1 MKIKN
6 AYRIIT
12 LENGLTLILY
22 PIKEIQS
29 IYIASAIKSGNYYAK
44 DEKHIGIAHFLEHL
58 AFSSTEKFKTNQEI
72 FKRIYEIGGSSN
84 AKTTLAGTLF
94 WIKAPYINADKAV
107 DLLYQVVFRSSFTK
121 KDFEK
126 EKSIIINEF
135 NDNYTDPIWVF
146 NQKIRQN
153 RFKDIPQYQLPVTG
167 DIKHIL
173 SIQDKDIILWKK
185 RFLNPSN
192 MVISVIGKFDE
203 KKVTSKIKRTF
214 GKERK
219 GKKTVFPKYQEDR
232 YSKFTVYVQKNESKQ
247 INFNINFPAFGWCEV
262 ERHHEIVLNILNNI
276 LGKGHLSRLWLA
288 LRETEGL
295 TYDCGSYTSL
305 FPYLGYLSI
314 YGSTDIN
321 NLEKTFRKI
330 KSVIEDIKENG
341 VKKEEFSRIK
351 KYLNLLL
358 YMSFETPE
366 SISGYLIGELMDYGE
381 IWSPEDY
388 SKERSKV
395 KMEEIKKMAQ
405 EIFKSEKMNVN
416 FLGDISQ
423 EKANELAQILL

>member
-72 FKRIYEIGGSSN
+72 FKRIYEIGGGTN

-94 WIKAPYINADKAV
+94 WIKTPYINADKAV

-126 EKSIIINEF
+126 EKSIIINEC

-203 KKVTSKIKRTF
+203 KKSDK
-214 GKERK
+214 
-219 GKKTVFPKYQEDR
+219 QN
-232 YSKFTVYVQKNESKQ
+232 QK
-247 INFNINFPAFGWCEV
+247 
-262 ERHHEIVLNILNNI
+262 
-276 LGKGHLSRLWLA
+276 
-288 LRETEGL
+288 
-295 TYDCGSYTSL
+295 D
-305 FPYLGYLSI
+305 
-314 YGSTDIN
+314 
-321 NLEKTFRKI
+321 FR
-330 KSVIEDIKENG
+330 
-341 VKKEEFSRIK
+341 
-351 KYLNLLL
+351 
-358 YMSFETPE
+358 
-366 SISGYLIGELMDYGE
+366 
-381 IWSPEDY
+381 
-388 SKERSKV
+388 
-395 KMEEIKKMAQ
+395 
-405 EIFKSEKMNVN
+405 
-416 FLGDISQ
+416 
-423 EKANELAQILL
+423 